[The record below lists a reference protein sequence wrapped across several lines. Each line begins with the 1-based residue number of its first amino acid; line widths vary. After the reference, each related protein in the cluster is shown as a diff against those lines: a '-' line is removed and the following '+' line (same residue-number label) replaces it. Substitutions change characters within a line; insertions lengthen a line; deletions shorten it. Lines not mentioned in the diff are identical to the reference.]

1 MSQTAELSK
10 EQGIVEKLKAQFPE
24 AVKETKI
31 DRAHRVTIHFERE
44 HLQDIARFMRD
55 ELGFD
60 HVKGVAGVDFPTQ
73 KKIEVF
79 YFAGSYSRPEIHDII
94 AVLITEVPRDNP
106 TIATS
111 VTIWPSA
118 HFHERE
124 TFEMFGVKFEGHP
137 DLRKL
142 LTQDNWE
149 GPPPMLKDIKFPE
162 MGQR

>member
-1 MSQTAELSK
+1 MSGSSPREEAL
-10 EQGIVEKLKAQFPE
+10 IDRLKAQFPE
-24 AVKETKI
+24 AIKEGKI
-31 DRAHRVTIHFERE
+31 DRPHRITINFEKDRV
-44 HLQDIARFMRD
+44 LDISRFMCG

-73 KKIEVF
+73 KKIEVL
-79 YFAGSYSRPEIHDII
+79 YFVGSYSKPEVQDMIV
-94 AVLITEVPRDNP
+94 VLKSELPRDNP
-106 TIATS
+106 AIAS
-111 VTIWPSA
+111 VVSVWQSA
-118 HFHERE
+118 HYHERE

-149 GPPPMLKDIKFPE
+149 GPPPMLKDVKFPE

>member
-1 MSQTAELSK
+1 MATQTPTREEDL
-10 EQGIVEKLKAQFPE
+10 VNKLKTHFPD
-24 AVKETKI
+24 AIKDSKI
-31 DRAHRVTIHFERE
+31 EGKHRITIHFDKDK
-44 HLQDIARFMRD
+44 LLDIARYMCD

-60 HVKGVAGVDFPTQ
+60 HVKGVAGVDDPTH
-73 KKIEVF
+73 KKIEVL
-79 YFAGSYSRPEIHDII
+79 YFTGSFSKPEIED
-94 AVLITEVPRDNP
+94 LIVILQADLPRDNP
-106 TIATS
+106 TIASATS
-111 VTIWPSA
+111 VWEST

-142 LTQDNWE
+142 LTLDNWE